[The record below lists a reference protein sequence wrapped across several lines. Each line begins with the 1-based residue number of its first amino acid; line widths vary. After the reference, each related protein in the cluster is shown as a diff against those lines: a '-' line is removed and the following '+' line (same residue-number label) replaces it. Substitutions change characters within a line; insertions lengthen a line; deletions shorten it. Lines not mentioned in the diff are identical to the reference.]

1 MAVDD
6 IDFVDDDVKELL
18 MKALLLTTVSRERLP
33 LLVLLVLLMLLLL
46 FINAGPPS
54 MRWKSALIKG
64 WWW

>member
-6 IDFVDDDVKELL
+6 IDFVDDVKELL
-18 MKALLLTTVSRERLP
+18 MKALFLANVSREILP
-33 LLVLLVLLMLLLL
+33 LLVLLVLLMLLLRL
-46 FINAGPPS
+46 INDAPCS

>member
-6 IDFVDDDVKELL
+6 IDFGDDDVEELP
-18 MKALLLTTVSRERLP
+18 MKALLCTTALSQTLP

-54 MRWKSALIKG
+54 MRWTSALIKG